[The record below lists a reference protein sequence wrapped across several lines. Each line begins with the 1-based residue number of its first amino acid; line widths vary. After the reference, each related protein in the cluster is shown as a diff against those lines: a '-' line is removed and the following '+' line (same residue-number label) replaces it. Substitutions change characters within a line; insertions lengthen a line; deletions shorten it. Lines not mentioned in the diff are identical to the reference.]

1 MEYENFEVFYMRAS
15 DFTCADQDTWMFDVY
30 KESEDSDAISLQG
43 WYWWTCMP
51 GCLPDSDAI
60 GPFATEQEALEDA
73 QSDD

>member
-1 MEYENFEVFYMRAS
+1 MQFENFEVFYMSAD
-15 DFTCADQDTWMFDVY
+15 DFIQSHKDTWMADSY
-30 KESEDSDAISLQG
+30 KESDYDAASLKG
-43 WYWWTCMP
+43 WYWWACMP